1 MQNLIKT
8 NHFYQRAWQRGYHQ
22 STIDK
27 ITARISECKGER
39 LIIVSGKILRGAR
52 AQHSKGVSLI
62 IKMKGNVL
70 ITLFEERNLFAY
82 FQNVRNCEH
91 IELLQ

>member
-1 MQNLIKT
+1 MQHTIKT

-27 ITARISECKGER
+27 ITHQISERQGER
-39 LIIVSGKILRGAR
+39 LVIVSEKVLRNIR
-52 AQHSKGVSLI
+52 EHHSKGVSLI

-70 ITLFEERNLFAY
+70 ITLFESENLFAY
-82 FQNVRNCEH
+82 FQNVRQCEN